1 MASGGARPS
10 YGPRPAHKPSW
21 GKATPPHPSRIRR
34 HFRAGQ
40 AGPQAGSGGG
50 RGDEEAH
57 VVQLA
62 GSLIKEVVE
71 GEVVHEPLG
80 GVDAIAV
87 LVVVRGVVGVGDDD
101 HVILRGLSAHVVVAD
116 DDLPVAAPV
125 IPADHD
131 GVAVGKRLLDVV
143 KGEDVVD
150 VFARVNGGVAVK
162 AAHALEDIQHLGK
175 AGRRRHRAALA
186 QLRKALF
193 GVAAAQ
199 AVPFERHQGA
209 GNAAAPF
216 AGLLDGLEVG
226 EDGQRI
232 GGSHVVEVELAEV
245 RAVRVVAQALDAVRA
260 VLGAQVAAVIK
271 LHLVGVIAAF
281 FGDGG
286 QAEGHAEHKQPYDQF
301 FHCSS
306 LLKKCNR
313 TCRRHRDRLVC

>member
-1 MASGGARPS
+1 MGRALPTNLPGAKQRRRIQQDTAAF
-10 YGPRPAHKPSW
+10 PRW
-21 GKATPPHPSRIRR
+21 
-34 HFRAGQ
+34 AGR
-40 AGPQAGSGGG
+40 PQAGSGGG

-175 AGRRRHRAALA
+175 AGRRAT
-186 QLRKALF
+186 
-193 GVAAAQ
+193 
-199 AVPFERHQGA
+199 
-209 GNAAAPF
+209 APPSRSS
-216 AGLLDGLEVG
+216 ARL
-226 EDGQRI
+226 
-232 GGSHVVEVELAEV
+232 
-245 RAVRVVAQALDAVRA
+245 
-260 VLGAQVAAVIK
+260 
-271 LHLVGVIAAF
+271 
-281 FGDGG
+281 
-286 QAEGHAEHKQPYDQF
+286 
-301 FHCSS
+301 CS
-306 LLKKCNR
+306 
-313 TCRRHRDRLVC
+313 V